1 MKGYSDWIRDHH
13 EDILRGNNWQLNL
26 RFENEIKQLKNSLV
40 NNANHIMLLTPDE
53 AQGVIDDLIGSPSV
67 SFSTTYAGNIK
78 ETVSATKNL
87 SKLFSYQ

>member
-1 MKGYSDWIRDHH
+1 MKGYSDWIRAHR

-67 SFSTTYAGNIK
+67 SFSTTYAG
-78 ETVSATKNL
+78 
-87 SKLFSYQ
+87 